1 MRDRHRVLR
10 TFTRGIL
17 ECIERE
23 KTILER
29 SEEGLKRWKKI
40 SPHMN
45 KLKGAALISCVSF
58 VESEVSH
65 LEPVPF
71 PFPKSVP
78 KYSGT
83 PRIGNLDL
91 WRHKFDSS
99 GNRWYGW
106 EEFVNFHRIRHCF
119 AHKNGLLLKG
129 HASHITSFQKKL
141 KQGTVKDRN
150 GKKLDSYYDISSQKE
165 IMLKATALERLRIL
179 SMEFLILSNVEGP
192 ITLNTGE
199 IVSF

>member
-1 MRDRHRVLR
+1 
-10 TFTRGIL
+10 
-17 ECIERE
+17 
-23 KTILER
+23 
-29 SEEGLKRWKKI
+29 
-40 SPHMN
+40 MN

-83 PRIGNLDL
+83 PRIRNLDF

-129 HASHITSFQKKL
+129 HTSHITSFQKKL
-141 KQGTVKDRN
+141 KQGIVKDRN
-150 GKKLDSYYDISSQKE
+150 GKKLSARGKSSEGTSILIVPKGKHK
-165 IMLKATALERLRIL
+165 IDRL
-179 SMEFLILSNVEGP
+179 
-192 ITLNTGE
+192 
-199 IVSF
+199 IVKT